1 MPTATSTKSTEKP
14 IDLLTRPGRFAG
26 DAAERTLATLSG
38 WASAAFC
45 FSASISSARPA
56 CWAVSWASIAASLC
70 PWADVEDSPAIRA
83 WVFLISSPTVAWL
96 SSRACWRWRSAAVCA
111 LLRELEARVTYSTSA
126 FATSRASASASSGVS
141 ARAWM
146 ESTSDVDALTCT
158 RRAMAST
165 DSFGVT
171 AWPAG
176 PRTPSLVAIRISV
189 WGSRTGVWPSVV
201 CSGGSRTWLELAYWG
216 GRSTTNDTPAAIPI
230 TAAITS
236 TRRCRRRTDRV
247 DRRSTDCSAMSGTSE
262 LGGAGSGL
270 PVGSEVHGGEQ
281 LERAVESSG
290 SEQGRRRDP
299 LAERRRVPAQDRV
312 RVAAVRGPAQLARQV
327 QRRRDLGP
335 EVEREPYVVR
345 CRAGHGVEDRE
356 PARAAVQGDGARVP
370 ETPVEP
376 RVARVVCGPGLDGPL
391 ADLGD
396 RHHRRRVRAP
406 QERPGL
412 GGLAGPV
419 DLQRVVG
426 QGG

>member
-189 WGSRTGVWPSVV
+189 WGSRTGVWPSVD
-201 CSGGSRTWLELAYWG
+201 CSG
-216 GRSTTNDTPAAIPI
+216 
-230 TAAITS
+230 
-236 TRRCRRRTDRV
+236 
-247 DRRSTDCSAMSGTSE
+247 MSGTSE

-281 LERAVESSG
+281 LERAVEGAG

-327 QRRRDLGP
+327 QRRRAGPGIAGPAQLGRALHQLRRDLGP